1 MTPQVKPSARETR
14 RLQTRQRLL
23 DAAVAEF
30 KRVGMAGADVNAI
43 VAAAGVAHG
52 TFFFHFPSKEH
63 VLLELER
70 HEEAHLAEEFA
81 RFLDSTHHLT
91 DALTETVHLV
101 TGLEQQLGPLLFK
114 ESLALHFSP
123 SRPTKDDWTDHPV
136 IVLLVREIER
146 ARGDGAV
153 HPEVDAFYSAT
164 FFLLGIYGVLTTTD
178 RVEVRDAMLLKLVA
192 SAVRGLEIHWSVN
205 ERSVHGLSLGDS
217 SLRRRVGRHH
227 PDHCVLV
234 LDVLQ
239 HRNVLIRN
247 GRALGCQR
255 DGARTQL
262 RCCGGR
268 PE

>member
-91 DALTETVHLV
+91 DALTEVVHLV
-101 TGLEQQLGPLLFK
+101 TGLEQQFGPRRRCGTSGGGCVLQ
-114 ESLALHFSP
+114 
-123 SRPTKDDWTDHPV
+123 RD
-136 IVLLVREIER
+136 VLL
-146 ARGDGAV
+146 AR
-153 HPEVDAFYSAT
+153 HLRSAH
-164 FFLLGIYGVLTTTD
+164 D
-178 RVEVRDAMLLKLVA
+178 NRPCRDPRRDAA
-192 SAVRGLEIHWSVN
+192 QA
-205 ERSVHGLSLGDS
+205 
-217 SLRRRVGRHH
+217 RR
-227 PDHCVLV
+227 
-234 LDVLQ
+234 
-239 HRNVLIRN
+239 I
-247 GRALGCQR
+247 
-255 DGARTQL
+255 
-262 RCCGGR
+262 GR
-268 PE
+268 PGSGNPLVGQRKVSSWVISGRFFATSPRGAAPS